1 MGTVFIRSVIVYIM
15 LLFFVKLMGK
25 RQVGQLQVSEL
36 VSALLLSEI
45 ATMPIVEPETP
56 LLYAVVPLF
65 AILSLEVVFS
75 FLIIKIPFVRAL
87 LVGRPSPLMLK
98 GEINYSEMER
108 SRISCDEL
116 LSELRLQGISDI
128 SQVHSAILEESGRL
142 SVILKAEH
150 QPLTPK
156 DMGVPIVD
164 DGIYTV
170 IAADGKV
177 REKVLEEK
185 GLSHEWL
192 SGILSFYSAKEE
204 DILLLLLSDSGRV
217 KLIKKHSRGKSD
229 KKIKNKEERKKN
241 K

>member
-75 FLIIKIPFVRAL
+75 FLIIKIPFIRAL
-87 LVGRPSPLMLK
+87 LVGRPSPLMTK

-108 SRISCDEL
+108 SRISVDEL

-128 SQVHSAILEESGRL
+128 SQVRSAILEESGRL

-156 DMGVPIVD
+156 DMGVQTVE

-192 SGILSFYSAKEE
+192 SGVLSLHSAKEE
-204 DILLLLLSDSGRV
+204 DILLLLLFDSGRV
-217 KLIKKHSRGKSD
+217 KLIKKHSRGESD
-229 KKIKNKEERKKN
+229 KKTKNKEERKKN